1 MSKKIK
7 VLIVDDA
14 PSNIEVL
21 KTMMEKLGI
30 SDILTSDNG
39 FEAIDIAIK
48 HQPDVIF
55 LDIVM
60 PFLDY
65 TTPLLDG
72 IQTLKMLKAIEDTKG
87 INVIM
92 VSGNLDHRNVAT
104 TLMYGATDYIAKPFQ
119 IDTLKS
125 KLLKLY
131 PNVFCDSFEE
141 AI

>member
-72 IQTLKMLKAIEDTKG
+72 IQALKMLKAIETTKG
-87 INVIM
+87 INIIM
-92 VSGNLDHRNVAT
+92 VSGNLDHQNLAT
-104 TLMYGATDYIAKPFQ
+104 ALKHGAADCISKPFL
-119 IDTLKS
+119 IATLNE
-125 KLLKLY
+125 KLVKLY
-131 PNVFCDSFEE
+131 PHIFGDTLGETL
-141 AI
+141 